1 MVLGHLRVL
10 YTDHFQDTLGVG
22 GVGVMRTGAK
32 KEEKGN
38 KDEEKRTIWGASKVK
53 TKRSKKGG
61 KLEFETI
68 LTSSI
73 FFFTKAK
80 VYVGKYFVPYRSP
93 T

>member
-1 MVLGHLRVL
+1 
-10 YTDHFQDTLGVG
+10 
-22 GVGVMRTGAK
+22 MRTGAK

-80 VYVGKYFVPYRSP
+80 VYVGKCLVPYRSP